1 MDRANAPAEE
11 SPIDFNF
18 VILPQRLKAGLVEK
32 LM

>member
-1 MDRANAPAEE
+1 MDRANALAEE